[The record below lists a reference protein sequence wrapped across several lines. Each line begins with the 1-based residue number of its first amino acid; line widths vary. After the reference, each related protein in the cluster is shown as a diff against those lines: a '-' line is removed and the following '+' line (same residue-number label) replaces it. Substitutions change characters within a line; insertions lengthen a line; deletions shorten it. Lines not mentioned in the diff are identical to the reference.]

1 MYRILAQ
8 SFPNNEIRVVFSA
21 LPAVRPLNGGCED
34 EFPSPAIDDS
44 RTTEDYDSEKESP
57 PLSLVPNSKP
67 DRKLTGYGDLPL
79 KPTVFGLNA
88 RRKIVR
94 SGAAMEKSIESP
106 SECLFLT
113 GTLPGSTPE
122 AFAGIAAYSAYIVNN
137 LKAWIAKRVSSK
149 LDFYC
154 WEYQR
159 RGALHLHYCIHVPN
173 DCDRKYIV
181 SGFRDWWIN
190 TLIRVGEKF
199 GCDLFR
205 KNDKFTHLDD
215 LSKVRAVAEVC
226 RKSPARYMAKYLSKS
241 AQKLKGRACFFTPS
255 RWWGVSRPL
264 KSLLDSLSKTVEIIS
279 ATYLGCLKT
288 MQDIKHVT
296 ESSEGLRY
304 AYPHMYGLGETLLN
318 YPTNEESFDQ
328 LFHDIES
335 MSVMSK
341 MNTRISAAG
350 MTATIRPYKIRL
362 LRWSSDYSQSLQ
374 SKDPQIAEVLSL
386 FHTSL
391 MPISPSTSESPIHA
405 MYEFNNLVFNV
416 REACIRTPAL
426 WNRNDIELFELA
438 LFDIEATIKLL
449 AYNGDKWMD

>member
-34 EFPSPAIDDS
+34 EFPAIVMDGSLSSDV
-44 RTTEDYDSEKESP
+44 YASEKESDH
-57 PLSLVPNSKP
+57 LSLVSNSKP
-67 DRKLTGYGDLPL
+67 GRKLTGYGDLPL
-79 KPTVFGLNA
+79 KPTAFGLNA
-88 RRKIVR
+88 KRKIVR
-94 SGAAMEKSIESP
+94 SGAAMEKNIASP

-159 RGALHLHYCIHVPN
+159 RGALHLHYCVHVPN
-173 DCDRKYIV
+173 DCDRQHIL
-181 SGFRDWWIN
+181 SGFRDWWVS
-190 TLIRVGEKF
+190 TLIRVGGMF

-215 LSKVRAVAEVC
+215 LSKVRAVAEIC

-304 AYPHMYGLGETLLN
+304 AYPHKYGLGETLLS
-318 YPTNEESFDQ
+318 YPENED
-328 LFHDIES
+328 LFNKLFNDIES

-341 MNTRISAAG
+341 MNSRISAAG
-350 MTATIRPYKIRL
+350 MTSTLKPYKTRL
-362 LRWSSDYSQSLQ
+362 LRWSSYWSDSMH
-374 SKDPQIAEVLSL
+374 SKQPGLSAVLGEY
-386 FHTSL
+386 HVKL
-391 MPISPSTSESPIHA
+391 MAISPSIAKSPIHA
-405 MYEFNNLVFNV
+405 MYELNNLTFNI
-416 REACIRTPAL
+416 REACRNTSAH
-426 WNRNDIELFELA
+426 WNRLDIELFELA
-438 LFDIEATIKLL
+438 LFDFGETIKLL
-449 AYNGDKWMD
+449 AYNGDKWID